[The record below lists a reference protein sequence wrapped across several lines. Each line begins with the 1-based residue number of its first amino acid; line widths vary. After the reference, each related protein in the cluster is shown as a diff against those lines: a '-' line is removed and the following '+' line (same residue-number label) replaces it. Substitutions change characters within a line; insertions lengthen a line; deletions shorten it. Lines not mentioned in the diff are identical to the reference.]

1 MTEAYI
7 LSLAQN
13 TITITLLL
21 AAPVLLASLII
32 GSLVSMVQ
40 AATSINEVTLSF
52 IPKVIAIVLIL
63 LILGSWM
70 LQQLLTFTSNLF
82 TSLPNLVH

>member
-32 GSLVSMVQ
+32 GSLVSMIQ

-52 IPKVIAIVLIL
+52 IPKVIAIVVIL
-63 LILGSWM
+63 LVLGSWM

-82 TSLPNLVH
+82 TSLPNLIH